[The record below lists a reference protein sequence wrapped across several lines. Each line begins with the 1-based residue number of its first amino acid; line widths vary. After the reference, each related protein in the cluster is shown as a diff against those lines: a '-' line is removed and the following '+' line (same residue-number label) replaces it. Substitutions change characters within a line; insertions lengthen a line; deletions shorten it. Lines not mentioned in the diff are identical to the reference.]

1 MGYFEEGSGLALEI
15 IKSCGGFRTVSTLE
29 VENEVRTYLI
39 DHFLSGRAEALPTD
53 GSLLGSVIDSTGLL
67 ELVTYL
73 QERFG
78 ITVEDED
85 VVPENFGSVQ
95 QVAGYVEGKLRAKR

>member
-1 MGYFEEGSGLALEI
+1 MRTSQIESEI
-15 IKSCGGFRTVSTLE
+15 
-29 VENEVRTYLI
+29 RTYLV
-39 DHFLSGRAEALPTD
+39 DHFLSGRVEALPTD

-73 QERFG
+73 QGHFG

-95 QVAGYVEGKLRAKR
+95 QVASYVEGKVRAKA

>member
-1 MGYFEEGSGLALEI
+1 
-15 IKSCGGFRTVSTLE
+15 VSTSQIE
-29 VENEVRTYLI
+29 EEIRTYLV
-39 DHFLSGRAEALPTD
+39 DTFLAGRAEALPAD

-73 QERFG
+73 QERYG

-85 VVPENFGSVQ
+85 VVPENLGSVQ
-95 QVAGYVEGKLRAKR
+95 QVTAYVKGKLNAKS

>member
-1 MGYFEEGSGLALEI
+1 VRTSQIESEI
-15 IKSCGGFRTVSTLE
+15 
-29 VENEVRTYLI
+29 RTYLV
-39 DHFLSGRAEALPTD
+39 DHFLSGRVEALPTD

-73 QERFG
+73 QGHFG

-95 QVAGYVEGKLRAKR
+95 QVASYVEGKVRAKA

>member
-1 MGYFEEGSGLALEI
+1 
-15 IKSCGGFRTVSTLE
+15 VSTPQI
-29 VENEVRTYLI
+29 ENEIRTYLV
-39 DHFLSGRAEALPTD
+39 DHFLSGRAEGLPSD

-73 QERFG
+73 QEHFG

-85 VVPENFGSVQ
+85 VVPENFGSVE
-95 QVAGYVEGKLRAKR
+95 QVAGYVVGKLRAKA